1 MKKMA
6 RKNTIINIRKM
17 LRFLNVAKT
26 WSLHKGCCKAICSKM
41 AYFGVEEPKKNS
53 RKTTPETCQSCSM
66 QKNGSKKTIK
76 YSKHDKNLKNK

>member
-6 RKNTIINIRKM
+6 RKNTFINIRKM

-41 AYFGVEEPKKNS
+41 AYFGVEEPKKKFTKNNS
-53 RKTTPETCQSCSM
+53 RNMSELLYAKEWIE
-66 QKNGSKKTIK
+66 KN
-76 YSKHDKNLKNK
+76 H

>member
-6 RKNTIINIRKM
+6 RKNTFINIRKM

-41 AYFGVEEPKKNS
+41 AYFGVEEPKKIHEKQLQKHVRVALCKRMD
-53 RKTTPETCQSCSM
+53 RKKPLNIRNMTR
-66 QKNGSKKTIK
+66 I
-76 YSKHDKNLKNK
+76 